1 MLMHSFAKPLVEA
14 ELAQQSL
21 RYTRVMAQSTRLGRY
36 DFKLSR

>member
-21 RYTRVMAQSTRLGRY
+21 YHGYGSEYKAR
-36 DFKLSR
+36 